1 MKRSFW
7 ENLVVGAIILVLLQ
21 TVVDD
26 VATLANW
33 PWNLR
38 RILLYLGFLFDLF
51 FTVEFLVRL
60 YLSYV
65 DGQAKEYFF
74 RGFGWIDLLASIPL
88 LLFSSGP
95 VVYGLLAGGVP
106 VFGLGR
112 SLNLLKTVK
121 IVRVARILRVLR
133 MLKVVRQ
140 LKQTDSTMAQRHVGK
155 IATSVLTTCI
165 LVFSGGAFL
174 IQSVSGDSLEE
185 LYWSSIESASQALG
199 SVPPAE
205 LQSEVQRIAIL
216 LPSLLKVKVEGKD
229 LYLRH
234 DSFYLVSRFG
244 PYDYFYERR
253 GSVELYFDYRP
264 LNQVQAEHS
273 LLLFAIVLGTLL
285 VLLFYYAP
293 HFAVTVTDPLFV
305 MLKGFKEPSYNLE
318 VKIPSHLKN
327 DEVFRLAEQYNEE
340 YLPLKQRNLSTGEM
354 EVSDIKWEA
363 VSELFKKG

>member
-26 VATLANW
+26 VAMLADW
-33 PWNLR
+33 PWNVR
-38 RILLYLGFLFDLF
+38 RVLLYLGFFFDLF

-65 DGQAKEYFF
+65 DGKAREYFC

-121 IVRVARILRVLR
+121 IVRVSRILRVLR

-140 LKQTDSTMAQRHVGK
+140 LKRTDSVMAQRHIGK
-155 IATSVLTTCI
+155 IATSVLTSCI
-165 LVFSGGAFL
+165 LVFSVGSFL
-174 IQSVSGDSLEE
+174 IQNVAGHFFEE
-185 LYWSSIESASQALG
+185 MYWSSIESASQALG
-199 SVPPAE
+199 SASSAE
-205 LQSEVQRIAIL
+205 LHSEVQRIARV
-216 LPSLLKVKVEGKD
+216 LPSLLKVKSEGKD
-229 LYLRH
+229 LFLRH
-234 DSFYLVSRFG
+234 DSFYLATRFG
-244 PYDYFYERR
+244 PYDFFYEQR
-253 GSVELYFDYRP
+253 GPVELYFDYRP
-264 LNQVQAEHS
+264 LNRNQAEQS
-273 LLLFAIVLGTLL
+273 LLVFAIVLGTLL

-293 HFAVTVTDPLFV
+293 HFAITVTDPLFV

-318 VKIPSHLKN
+318 VKILPPLKG
-327 DEVFRLAEQYNEE
+327 DEVFQLAEQYNEE
-340 YLPLKQRNLSTGEM
+340 FLPLKQRNLSMGEM
-354 EVSDIKWEA
+354 EGPNIQWEA